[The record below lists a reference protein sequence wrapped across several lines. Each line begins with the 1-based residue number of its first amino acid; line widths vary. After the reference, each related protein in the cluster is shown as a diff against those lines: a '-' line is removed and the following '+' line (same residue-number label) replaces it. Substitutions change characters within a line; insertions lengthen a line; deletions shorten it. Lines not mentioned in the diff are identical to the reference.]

1 MFVRTATVLE
11 LTVIAIGYIW
21 SFVSTVNI
29 FFLVNLFDFDL
40 VIVNTLMTIATQYTE
55 SVNE

>member
-1 MFVRTATVLE
+1 MLE

-29 FFLVNLFDFDL
+29 IFLVNLFDFDMVL
-40 VIVNTLMTIATQYTE
+40 VNTLMTIATQYTE